1 MDRKD
6 FIELFKDNRKAKR
19 EISAASIANIHKFA
33 EVSLRMDNDTLDY
46 FYEVYIDDL
55 LGSEIPD
62 EELTVMKEQ
71 GWFISKD
78 KKNLRIYI

>member
-1 MDRKD
+1 
-6 FIELFKDNRKAKR
+6 
-19 EISAASIANIHKFA
+19 
-33 EVSLRMDNDTLDY
+33 MDNDTLDY

-55 LGSEIPD
+55 LESEIPD

>member
-6 FIELFKDNRKAKR
+6 FTELFKDNRKAKR
-19 EISAASIANIHKFA
+19 EISAAAITNIYKFA
-33 EVSLRMDNDTLDY
+33 VVSLRMDNDTLDY

-55 LGSEIPD
+55 LESEIPD